1 MHCFL
6 LAIGPGTS
14 REVAPIREYQS
25 VRYHMKIQEQVL
37 PTTLTTKV
45 LRILQNAF
53 LTVQVY
59 VPALL
64 RVNARKLSTHPLDF
78 KCLRSALLSGLLFF
92 SHVTF
97 SGRAPCA

>member
-1 MHCFL
+1 MQYFL
-6 LAIGPGTS
+6 LAFGPGTS
-14 REVAPIREYQS
+14 REEATIREYQG
-25 VRYHMKIQEQVL
+25 VRYNMKIQEQVL

-45 LRILQNAF
+45 LPILQNAF

-64 RVNARKLSTHPLDF
+64 RVNARKLSTQPLDF